1 MALYAFDSGLAAQ
14 YGVSEAI
21 FVHRLYFW
29 VQENQKNGRNLRDG
43 RYWTHDS
50 VSALTEVFPFWTR
63 HQIEGI
69 IKRCRDK
76 GLILTAALS
85 PRAYDRTNWY
95 TVTDAVTAAY
105 AGRTVSQTAPCIS
118 PQGDTHSRKNRN
130 VYKEQIKDT
139 VRRRECTRAQEF
151 FPACGGCLS
160 GVSYDFHASHH
171 AENGAV

>member
-85 PRAYDRTNWY
+85 PAI
-95 TVTDAVTAAY
+95 
-105 AGRTVSQTAPCIS
+105 P
-118 PQGDTHSRKNRN
+118 
-130 VYKEQIKDT
+130 
-139 VRRRECTRAQEF
+139 
-151 FPACGGCLS
+151 
-160 GVSYDFHASHH
+160 
-171 AENGAV
+171 